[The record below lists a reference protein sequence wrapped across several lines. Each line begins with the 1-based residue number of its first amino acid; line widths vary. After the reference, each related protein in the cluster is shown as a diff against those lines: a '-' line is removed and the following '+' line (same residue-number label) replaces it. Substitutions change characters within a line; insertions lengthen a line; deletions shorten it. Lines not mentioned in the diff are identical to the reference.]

1 MRKAVLPLLICFI
14 VVGCATTSLPP
25 VTTGGFVF
33 EDDEKRLWLRSEE
46 EQEVLNDSGLIYEDE
61 ELEVY
66 LNEIAKKIQPPEI
79 FEHISFNV
87 KVIENPYLNAFA
99 FPNGIIYVHTGILAR
114 MENEAQLATILA
126 HEMTHATHRHA
137 VEQFRKIKNMTA
149 FLATV
154 QVTVGG
160 LGGGYGDLAVLL
172 GTIGTVAAVTGYSRE
187 LETEAD
193 MEGLNRIIE
202 AGYDPTEAPK
212 LFIHLKK
219 GLEEE
224 KRKEPFFF
232 GTHPRLKERIRNYET
247 FLETKYQGQRGGIKN
262 SETFLEKIDKLI
274 LDNACLDLNLGRFK
288 IAERGVAKYLTI
300 GGNDPKAYCLLG
312 EICRERGEEG
322 DKEKAKEHYQR
333 AISLDPSYPEA
344 HKGIGLIYYKQGE
357 NALAKKSLETYLSL
371 SPGAS
376 DRAYIEE
383 YIRHCCKGERR

>member
-1 MRKAVLPLLICFI
+1 MKTIIATFALCFI
-14 VVGCATTSLPP
+14 VAGCATTSLPP
-25 VTTGGFVF
+25 VTNGNFVF
-33 EDDEKRLWLRSEE
+33 EDDEKRIWLRSEE
-46 EQEVLNDSGLIYEDE
+46 EQEVLDNSGFIYEDS

-66 LNEIAKKIQPPEI
+66 LNEIATKLEPPEASK
-79 FEHISFNV
+79 HIPFKI

-99 FPNGIIYVHTGILAR
+99 YPNGTVYVHTGILAR
-114 MENEAQLATILA
+114 MENEAQLATLLA

-154 QVTVGG
+154 QVTVGS

-187 LETEAD
+187 HETEAD
-193 MEGLNRIIE
+193 MEGLKRMIE

-219 GLEEE
+219 ELDEE

-232 GTHPRLKERIRNYET
+232 GTHPRLKERIKNYET

-262 SETFLEKIDKLI
+262 SETFLGKIDKLI

-288 IAERGVAKYLTI
+288 IAESGVAKYLTI

-322 DKEKAKEHYQR
+322 DKERAREHYQR

-344 HKGIGLIYYKQGE
+344 HRGIGLIYYKQGE
-357 NALAKKSLETYLSL
+357 KALAKESLETYLSL
-371 SPGAS
+371 SPRAS
-376 DRAYIEE
+376 DRAYIED
-383 YIRHCCKGERR
+383 YIRHCCEGERR